1 MNIKKIKLK
10 DMKPA
15 KYNPRKNLKPEDV
28 EYQQIKNSIDEFGFI
43 QPIVWN
49 ERTGNIISGHQRV
62 NILKA
67 EGYEEI
73 DAVVVDF
80 DEEKEKLANISMNK
94 ITGQW
99 STVKL
104 RDVLED
110 LDKKFSLEKFG
121 FHEEIKKKQDAQNSK
136 GLEEME
142 IKAFEHWDY
151 VVFVFDNSI
160 DFLNII
166 NEFDIKRV
174 NAGYDGKRKIGIG
187 RVIKG
192 EELVKRLG
200 LEDSDN

>member
-1 MNIKKIKLK
+1 
-10 DMKPA
+10 MKPA

-73 DAVVVDF
+73 DTVVVDF

-99 STVKL
+99 SVVKL

-174 NAGYDGKRKIGIG
+174 NAGYDGTRKIGIG

>member
-1 MNIKKIKLK
+1 VNIKKIKLK

-15 KYNPRKNLKPEDV
+15 KYNPRKNLKPEDI

-99 STVKL
+99 SVVKL
-104 RDVLED
+104 RDLLED

-174 NAGYDGKRKIGIG
+174 NAGYDGTRKIGIG

>member
-15 KYNPRKNLKPEDV
+15 KYNPRKNLKPEDI

-43 QPIVWN
+43 QPIIWN

-99 STVKL
+99 SVVKL

-121 FHEEIKKKQDAQNSK
+121 FHEEIKKKRDAQNSK

-174 NAGYDGKRKIGIG
+174 NAGYDGTRKIGIG

-192 EELVKRLG
+192 EELIKRLG

>member
-15 KYNPRKNLKPEDV
+15 KYNPRKNLKPEDI

-99 STVKL
+99 SVVKL
-104 RDVLED
+104 RDLLED

-174 NAGYDGKRKIGIG
+174 NAGYDGTRKIGIG

>member
-1 MNIKKIKLK
+1 
-10 DMKPA
+10 MKPA
-15 KYNPRKNLKPEDV
+15 KYNPRKNLKPEDI

-99 STVKL
+99 SVVKL
-104 RDVLED
+104 RDLLED

-174 NAGYDGKRKIGIG
+174 NAGYDGTRKIGIG

-192 EELVKRLG
+192 EELIKRLG

>member
-1 MNIKKIKLK
+1 MIIKKIKLK

-15 KYNPRKNLKPEDV
+15 KYNPRKTLKPEDI
-28 EYQQIKNSIDEFGFI
+28 EYQQIKNSIEEFGFI

-49 ERTGNIISGHQRV
+49 KRTGNIISGHQRV

-73 DAVVVDF
+73 EAVVVDF
-80 DEEKEKLANISMNK
+80 DEEKEKLANISLNK

-99 STVKL
+99 SVVKL
-104 RDVLED
+104 RDLLED

-121 FHEEIKKKQDAQNSK
+121 FHEEIKKKKDAQNSK

-160 DFLNII
+160 DF
-166 NEFDIKRV
+166 
-174 NAGYDGKRKIGIG
+174 
-187 RVIKG
+187 
-192 EELVKRLG
+192 
-200 LEDSDN
+200 

>member
-49 ERTGNIISGHQRV
+49 ERTGNIVSGHQRV
-62 NILKA
+62 NILIA
-67 EGYEEI
+67 EGYEEV

-99 STVKL
+99 SVVKL

-110 LDKKFSLEKFG
+110 LDEKFSLEKFG

-174 NAGYDGKRKIGIG
+174 NAGYDGTRKIGIG

>member
-1 MNIKKIKLK
+1 M
-10 DMKPA
+10 
-15 KYNPRKNLKPEDV
+15 
-28 EYQQIKNSIDEFGFI
+28 
-43 QPIVWN
+43 
-49 ERTGNIISGHQRV
+49 
-62 NILKA
+62 
-67 EGYEEI
+67 
-73 DAVVVDF
+73 
-80 DEEKEKLANISMNK
+80 
-94 ITGQW
+94 
-99 STVKL
+99 
-104 RDVLED
+104 LED

-174 NAGYDGKRKIGIG
+174 NAGYDGTRKIGIG

-200 LEDSDN
+200 LKDSDN

>member
-99 STVKL
+99 SVVKL
-104 RDVLED
+104 RDLLED
-110 LDKKFSLEKFG
+110 LDEKFSLEKFG

-174 NAGYDGKRKIGIG
+174 NAGYDGTRKIGIG

>member
-43 QPIVWN
+43 QPIIWN

-99 STVKL
+99 SVVKL

-174 NAGYDGKRKIGIG
+174 NAGYDGTRKIGIG

-200 LEDSDN
+200 LEDSNN

>member
-73 DAVVVDF
+73 DTVVVDF

-99 STVKL
+99 SVVKL

-174 NAGYDGKRKIGIG
+174 NAGYDGTRKIGIG